1 MLSNE
6 LEHCLMDAF
15 RQARKTGHGHST
27 IEHLMLA
34 ILDTPNVCDVLRA
47 CRGDPVILKQAL
59 EKHLDESTP
68 PRLDECEGRELP
80 RTLEVQ
86 PMLGLQRVLQR
97 AVFYVK
103 SSDKKEVGAA
113 HVLVAIFSEKQSHAA
128 YLLNRHNITRLDV
141 VNYLSHG
148 LTRP

>member
-6 LEHCLMDAF
+6 LEHCVTDAF
-15 RQARKTGHGHST
+15 LQARKTGHGHST
-27 IEHLMLA
+27 IEHLLLA
-34 ILDTPNVCDVLRA
+34 ILETPNVCDVLHA
-47 CRGDPVILKQAL
+47 CRGDPVMLKQEL
-59 EKHLDESTP
+59 EKHLVESTP
-68 PRLDECEGRELP
+68 PRLDEYEGRELP
-80 RTLEVQ
+80 IEVQ
-86 PMLGLQRVLQR
+86 PTLALQRVLQR

-103 SSDKKEVGAA
+103 SSDKKEVGVND
-113 HVLVAIFSEKQSHAA
+113 VLVAIFSEEQSHAA

>member
-6 LEHCLMDAF
+6 LEHCLTDAF
-15 RQARKTGHGHST
+15 LQARKTGHGNST
-27 IEHLMLA
+27 IEHLLLA
-34 ILDTPNVCDVLRA
+34 ILDTPNVCDILRA
-47 CRGDPVILKQAL
+47 CRVDPVILEQEL

-68 PRLDECEGRELP
+68 PRLDEYEGRELP

-86 PMLGLQRVLQR
+86 PTLGLQRVLQR

-103 SSDKKEVGAA
+103 SSDRKEVGVT
-113 HVLVAIFSEKQSHAA
+113 HVLVAIFSEKQSQAA
-128 YLLNRHNITRLDV
+128 CLLNRHNITRLDV